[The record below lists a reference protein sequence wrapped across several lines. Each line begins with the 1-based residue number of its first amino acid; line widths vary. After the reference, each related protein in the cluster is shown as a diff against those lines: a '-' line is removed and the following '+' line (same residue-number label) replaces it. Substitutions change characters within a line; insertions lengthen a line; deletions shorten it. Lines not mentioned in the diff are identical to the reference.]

1 VTRHHAHV
9 GNRMVMAVGAV
20 VVIACAAGI
29 AAAMVRILG
38 ATA

>member
-1 VTRHHAHV
+1 MSRHHAHV
-9 GNRMVMAVGAV
+9 GNHLVMAVGAV

-38 ATA
+38 VTA